1 MEMASPAQQVPARSW
16 WPSQRWPRTTVVVEI
31 LLIGLIGAWLGL
43 LVGGRLTTSIGPLEA
58 RLSIE
63 VAPTGGS
70 VLSLPPLG
78 ELSLK
83 SHDGPFRL
91 HADVTQ
97 INEADARQIFNDPTS
112 LQGLPQE
119 VSHDLSSGV
128 RRLVVRSAV
137 SAVAGAV
144 LLGVPVFRRRFRRAL
159 LSGAVAV
166 GAIAAGAGIAGATW
180 NPNAINEPRYTG
192 LLASAPSVVGDAGD
206 IVTDFKKYEKQL
218 AKIVTNVSRLYDVTS
233 TLPAFA
239 PSASTIH
246 VLFVSDL
253 HINPGSWDVIRS
265 IVKQF
270 DIDFIVDTGDI
281 SDHGTSA
288 ENAYVQ
294 PIGTLGVP
302 YVFVRGNHDSLITEQ
317 AVRDQPNAIVL
328 DNQVR
333 EVGGLR
339 LAGIGDPR
347 FTPDKDTRDAPA
359 PVSVKEKG
367 VTLANLIKIQPANAR
382 VDIAMMH
389 DPEGVAEVDGAVPV
403 ALAGHYH
410 RRFQQ
415 ELPNKTLLFVQG
427 STGASGLRGLE
438 GEKPTPAKA
447 SVLYFDRTTRA
458 LQAWD
463 DITLGGLGL
472 TSVSMERH
480 LRTSIGKAKE
490 LPTPSP
496 TASTPSPTDSISG
509 SESPAALGRGLP
521 AHRGWPTALVNPRAL
536 PYAVPVP
543 DG

>member
-1 MEMASPAQQVPARSW
+1 MA
-16 WPSQRWPRTTVVVEI
+16 
-31 LLIGLIGAWLGL
+31 
-43 LVGGRLTTSIGPLEA
+43 
-58 RLSIE
+58 
-63 VAPTGGS
+63 
-70 VLSLPPLG
+70 
-78 ELSLK
+78 
-83 SHDGPFRL
+83 F
-91 HADVTQ
+91 
-97 INEADARQIFNDPTS
+97 
-112 LQGLPQE
+112 
-119 VSHDLSSGV
+119 
-128 RRLVVRSAV
+128 
-137 SAVAGAV
+137 
-144 LLGVPVFRRRFRRAL
+144 
-159 LSGAVAV
+159 
-166 GAIAAGAGIAGATW
+166 GAIAAGAGTAAATW
-180 NPNAINEPRYTG
+180 NPEAINEPRYTG

-239 PSASTIH
+239 PTASTIH

-281 SDHGTSA
+281 SDHGSSA

-328 DNQVR
+328 DDQVR

-367 VTLANLIKIQPANAR
+367 VTLANLIKIQPADAR

-389 DPEGVAEVDGAVPV
+389 DPEGAAEVDGAVPL

-438 GEKPTPAKA
+438 GEKPTPVEA
-447 SVLYFDRTTRA
+447 SVLYFDRRRAPCRPGTTSPSAGWARRRCRWSA
-458 LQAWD
+458 TCAAR
-463 DITLGGLGL
+463 
-472 TSVSMERH
+472 SASRSSSPPRRRPAPH
-480 LRTSIGKAKE
+480 
-490 LPTPSP
+490 PSP
-496 TASTPSPTDSISG
+496 SDTRRGPSRRRLSARDCP
-509 SESPAALGRGLP
+509 LP
-521 AHRGWPTALVNPRAL
+521 GAGPPPW
-536 PYAVPVP
+536 
-543 DG
+543 

>member
-1 MEMASPAQQVPARSW
+1 METDSPAEQPPARSW
-16 WPSQRWPRTTVVVEI
+16 WPSQRWPRTTVVIEI
-31 LLIGLIGAWLGL
+31 VLVGLVGAWLGL
-43 LVGGRLTTSIGPLEA
+43 LVGGRLDTSIGPLEA

-78 ELSLK
+78 ELSLH

-97 INEADARQIFNDPTS
+97 INEADAREIFNDPKS
-112 LQGLPQE
+112 LQGLPQQ
-119 VSHDLSSGV
+119 VSADLTSGV
-128 RRLVVRSAV
+128 RELVIRSAV

-144 LLGVPVFRRRFRRAL
+144 LLGIAVFRRRFRRAL
-159 LSGAVAV
+159 LSGAVAF
-166 GAIAAGAGIAGATW
+166 GAVAAGGGLAAVTW
-180 NPNAINEPRYTG
+180 NPEAINEPRYTG

-239 PSASTIH
+239 PTASTIH

-281 SDHGTSA
+281 SDHGSSA

-317 AVRDQPNAIVL
+317 AIRDQPNAVVL
-328 DNQVR
+328 DNQIR

-339 LAGIGDPR
+339 LAGMGDPR
-347 FTPDKDTRDAPA
+347 FTPDKNTRDAPA

-382 VDIAMMH
+382 VDVAMMH
-389 DPEGVAEVDGAVPV
+389 DPEGAAEVDGAVPLT
-403 ALAGHYH
+403 LAGHYH

-438 GEKPTPAKA
+438 GEKPTSAEA

-472 TSVSMERH
+472 TSVKMERH
-480 LRTSIGKAKE
+480 LRSSIGGPKE
-490 LPTPSP
+490 L
-496 TASTPSPTDSISG
+496 STPSPTGSTPSPSDTASG
-509 SESPAALGRGLP
+509 SQSPSALGPAAPAGR
-521 AHRGWPTALVNPRAL
+521 RWPTALVNARAL

>member
-1 MEMASPAQQVPARSW
+1 MEDSPPEDRPARSW
-16 WPSQRWPRTTVVVEI
+16 WPWHRWPRTTLVLEI
-31 LLIGLIGAWLGL
+31 VFIGLVGAWLGL
-43 LVGGRLTTSIGPLEA
+43 LVGGRMTTSIGPLEA
-58 RLSIE
+58 RLTVE

-83 SHDGPFRL
+83 THDGPFRL

-97 INEADARQIFNDPTS
+97 INEADAREIFNDPNS
-112 LQGLPQE
+112 LAGLPDK
-119 VSHDLSSGV
+119 VTADLQSGV
-128 RRLVVRSAV
+128 HELVIRAAGSAV
-137 SAVAGAV
+137 LGAV

-166 GAIAAGAGIAGATW
+166 GALVVGSGVAAATW
-180 NPNAINEPRYTG
+180 NPQAINEPKYTG

-206 IVTDFKKYEKQL
+206 IVTDYKKYEKQL

-239 PSASTIH
+239 PSSSTIR

-265 IVKQF
+265 VTKQF
-270 DIDFIVDTGDI
+270 DINFIVDTGDI
-281 SDHGTSA
+281 SDHGTAA

-317 AVRDQPNAIVL
+317 AVRDQPNGIVL
-328 DNQVR
+328 DKQVR
-333 EVGGLR
+333 VVDGLR

-347 FTPDKDTRDAPA
+347 FTPDKDTRDV
-359 PVSVKEKG
+359 PVPISVKQTGE
-367 VTLANLIKIQPANAR
+367 TLAGLIRRQPISAP

-389 DPEGVAEVDGAVPV
+389 DPEGAEEVDGAVPV
-403 ALAGHYH
+403 VLAGHYH
-410 RRFQQ
+410 RRFQ
-415 ELPNKTLLFVQG
+415 EVLPLTTLLFVQG

-447 SVLYFDRTTRA
+447 SVLYFDRTTHA

-472 TSVSMERH
+472 TSVSIQRH
-480 LRTSIGKAKE
+480 LRSSIVASDDSD
-490 LPTPSP
+490 LPTPTGSPASP
-496 TASTPSPTDSISG
+496 T
-509 SESPAALGRGLP
+509 EPAPRG
-521 AHRGWPTALVNPRAL
+521 
-536 PYAVPVP
+536 
-543 DG
+543 D

>member
-1 MEMASPAQQVPARSW
+1 MVSSRDMEDSPPEHLPARSW
-16 WPSQRWPRTTVVVEI
+16 WPSQRWPHTTVVIEI
-31 LLIGLIGAWLGL
+31 VVIGLIGAWLGL
-43 LVGGRLTTSIGPLEA
+43 LVGGRLTTSIGPLET
-58 RLSIE
+58 RLTIE
-63 VAPTGGS
+63 VSPSGGS

-97 INEADARQIFNDPTS
+97 INEADAREIFKDPQS
-112 LQGLPQE
+112 LRGLDRK
-119 VSHDLSSGV
+119 VAADLDSGV
-128 RRLVVRSAV
+128 RKLVVRAAGSAV
-137 SAVAGAV
+137 LGAV

-166 GAIAAGAGIAGATW
+166 GAIAAGGGAAAATW
-180 NPNAINEPRYTG
+180 NPEAINEPRYTG

-206 IVTDFKKYEKQL
+206 IVTDYKKYEKQL

-239 PSASTIH
+239 PNTSTIR

-265 IVKQF
+265 VTKQF
-270 DIDFIVDTGDI
+270 DVDFIVDTGDI
-281 SDHGTSA
+281 SDHGTAA

-294 PIGTLGVP
+294 PIATLGVP
-302 YVFVRGNHDSLITEQ
+302 YVFVRGNHDSLVTDDAI
-317 AVRDQPNAIVL
+317 RKLPNAVVL

-333 EVGGLR
+333 LVDGLR

-347 FTPDKDTRDAPA
+347 FTPDKDTRGVPA
-359 PVSVKEKG
+359 PISVKITGES
-367 VTLANLIKIQPANAR
+367 LASLIRGQPAEAP

-389 DPEGVAEVDGAVPV
+389 DPEGVAEVDGTVPL

-410 RRFQQ
+410 RRFQE
-415 ELPNKTLLFVQG
+415 ELPFKTLLFVQG

-438 GEKPTPAKA
+438 GEKPTPAMA

-472 TSVSMERH
+472 TFVSIERH
-480 LRTSIGKAKE
+480 LRSSVGQSDKSNLPQPDPAS
-490 LPTPSP
+490 PTPSGP
-496 TASTPSPTDSISG
+496 VS
-509 SESPAALGRGLP
+509 RG
-521 AHRGWPTALVNPRAL
+521 
-536 PYAVPVP
+536 
-543 DG
+543 D

>member
-1 MEMASPAQQVPARSW
+1 MEDSPPEHPPARSW
-16 WPSQRWPRTTVVVEI
+16 WPSQRWPHTTVVVEI
-31 LLIGLIGAWLGL
+31 VVIGLIGAWLGL
-43 LVGGRLTTSIGPLEA
+43 LVGGRLTTSIGPLET
-58 RLSIE
+58 RLTIE
-63 VAPTGGS
+63 VSRTGGS

-97 INEADARQIFNDPTS
+97 INEADAREIFNDPNS
-112 LQGLPQE
+112 LQGLDRK
-119 VSHDLSSGV
+119 VAADLQSGV
-128 RRLVVRSAV
+128 RTLVIRAAGSAV
-137 SAVAGAV
+137 LGAV

-166 GAIAAGAGIAGATW
+166 GAIAAGGGTAAATF
-180 NPNAINEPRYTG
+180 NPQAINEPRYTG

-206 IVTDFKKYEKQL
+206 IVTGYKKYEKQL

-239 PSASTIH
+239 PSTSTIR

-265 IVKQF
+265 VTKQF
-270 DIDFIVDTGDI
+270 DVDFIVDTGDI
-281 SDHGTSA
+281 SDHGTA
-288 ENAYVQ
+288 TENAYVQ

-302 YVFVRGNHDSLITEQ
+302 YVFVRGNHDSLVTED
-317 AVRDQPNAIVL
+317 AIRKLPNAVVL

-333 EVGGLR
+333 EVDGLR

-347 FTPDKDTRDAPA
+347 FTPDKDLRDASA
-359 PVSVKEKG
+359 SLGVK
-367 VTLANLIKIQPANAR
+367 VTGESLASLIRGQPAEAP

-389 DPEGVAEVDGAVPV
+389 DPEGVAEVDGTVPL
-403 ALAGHYH
+403 ALAGHFH
-410 RRFQQ
+410 RRFQE
-415 ELPNKTLLFVQG
+415 ELPFKTLLFVQG
-427 STGASGLRGLE
+427 TTGAAGLRGLE
-438 GEKPTPAKA
+438 GEKPAPSTA

-472 TSVSMERH
+472 TSVSIERH
-480 LRTSIGKAKE
+480 LRSSVGQPDKSN
-490 LPTPSP
+490 LPTPNPASP
-496 TASTPSPTDSISG
+496 TPS
-509 SESPAALGRGLP
+509 GRVS
-521 AHRGWPTALVNPRAL
+521 RG
-536 PYAVPVP
+536 
-543 DG
+543 D

>member
-1 MEMASPAQQVPARSW
+1 METDSPAEQPPARSW

-31 LLIGLIGAWLGL
+31 VLIGLVGAWLGL
-43 LVGGRLTTSIGPLEA
+43 LVGGRLNTSIGPLEA

-78 ELSLK
+78 ELSLR
-83 SHDGPFRL
+83 SNYGPFRL
-91 HADVTQ
+91 HAEVTQ
-97 INEADARQIFNDPTS
+97 INEADAREIFNDPKS
-112 LQGLPQE
+112 LQGLPQQ
-119 VSHDLSSGV
+119 VSADLSSGV
-128 RRLVVRSAV
+128 RELVIRSAV

-144 LLGVPVFRRRFRRAL
+144 LLGIPVFRRRFRRAL

-166 GAIAAGAGIAGATW
+166 GAIAAGGGLAAVTW
-180 NPNAINEPRYTG
+180 NPEAINEPRYTG

-239 PSASTIH
+239 PTASTIH

-281 SDHGTSA
+281 SDHGSSA

-317 AVRDQPNAIVL
+317 AVRDQPNAVVL

-347 FTPDKDTRDAPA
+347 FTPDKNTRDAPA

-382 VDIAMMH
+382 VDVAMMH
-389 DPEGVAEVDGAVPV
+389 DPEGAEEVDGAVPL

-415 ELPNKTLLFVQG
+415 QLPNKTLLFVQG

-438 GEKPTPAKA
+438 GEKPTSAEA
-447 SVLYFDRTTRA
+447 SVLYFDRATRA

-480 LRTSIGKAKE
+480 LRSSIGEPKE
-490 LPTPSP
+490 L
-496 TASTPSPTDSISG
+496 STPSPTGSTPSPSETVSG
-509 SESPAALGRGLP
+509 SESPSALGPMAP
-521 AHRGWPTALVNPRAL
+521 AGRRWPTALVNLRAL

>member
-1 MEMASPAQQVPARSW
+1 MVSARGMETDSPPEHVPARSW
-16 WPSQRWPRTTVVVEI
+16 WPSQRWPRTTVVLEVVF
-31 LLIGLIGAWLGL
+31 IGLVGAWLGL
-43 LVGGRLTTSIGPLEA
+43 LVGGRLTTSVGPLEA
-58 RLSIE
+58 RLTIE

-70 VLSLPPLG
+70 LLSIPPLG

-83 SHDGPFRL
+83 THDGPFRL

-97 INEADARQIFNDPTS
+97 INEADAREIFNDPKS

-119 VSHDLSSGV
+119 VSKDLSSGV
-128 RRLVVRSAV
+128 RELVIRSAI

-166 GAIAAGAGIAGATW
+166 GAIAAGAGTAAATW
-180 NPNAINEPRYTG
+180 NPQAINEPRYTG
-192 LLASAPSVVGDAGD
+192 LLASAPSVVGDASD

-239 PSASTIH
+239 PSSSTIR

-265 IVKQF
+265 ITKQF
-270 DIDFIVDTGDI
+270 DIDFIIDTGDI
-281 SDHGTSA
+281 SDHGTAA

-294 PIGTLGVP
+294 PIATLGVP

-328 DNQVR
+328 DDQVR

-347 FTPDKDTRDAPA
+347 FTPDKDTRGV
-359 PVSVKEKG
+359 PVPPSVKETGLK
-367 VTLANLIKIQPANAR
+367 LAALIEAQPVDAP

-389 DPEGVAEVDGAVPV
+389 DPEGAAQVDGTLPLV
-403 ALAGHYH
+403 LAGHYH
-410 RRFQQ
+410 RRFEQL
-415 ELPNKTLLFVQG
+415 LPLKTLLFVQG

-472 TSVSMERH
+472 TSVSIERH
-480 LRTSIGKAKE
+480 LRSSITKPPKNGI
-490 LPTPSP
+490 PTPSGSP
-496 TASTPSPTDSISG
+496 LSPSSTPSLSPGRSPGLSPSG
-509 SESPAALGRGLP
+509 SLSPGG
-521 AHRGWPTALVNPRAL
+521 
-536 PYAVPVP
+536 
-543 DG
+543 

>member
-1 MEMASPAQQVPARSW
+1 MEDSPPEHLPARSW
-16 WPSQRWPRTTVVVEI
+16 WPSQRWPHTTVVIEI
-31 LLIGLIGAWLGL
+31 VVIGLIGAWLGL
-43 LVGGRLTTSIGPLEA
+43 LVGGRLTTSIGPLET
-58 RLSIE
+58 RLTIE
-63 VAPTGGS
+63 VSPSGGS
-70 VLSLPPLG
+70 VLSLAPLG

-97 INEADARQIFNDPTS
+97 INEADAREIFKDPKS
-112 LQGLPQE
+112 LRGLDRK
-119 VSHDLSSGV
+119 VAADLDSGV
-128 RRLVVRSAV
+128 RKLVVRAAGSAV
-137 SAVAGAV
+137 LGAV

-166 GAIAAGAGIAGATW
+166 GAVAAGGGAAAATW
-180 NPNAINEPRYTG
+180 NPQAINEPRYTG

-206 IVTDFKKYEKQL
+206 IVTDYKKYEKQL

-239 PSASTIH
+239 PNTSTIR

-265 IVKQF
+265 VTKQF
-270 DIDFIVDTGDI
+270 DVDFIVDTGDI
-281 SDHGTSA
+281 SDHGTAA

-294 PIGTLGVP
+294 PIATLGVP
-302 YVFVRGNHDSLITEQ
+302 YVFVRGNHDSLVTDDAI
-317 AVRDQPNAIVL
+317 RKLPNAVVL

-333 EVGGLR
+333 LVDGLR

-347 FTPDKDTRDAPA
+347 FTPDKDTRGVPA
-359 PVSVKEKG
+359 PISVK
-367 VTLANLIKIQPANAR
+367 VTGESLASLIRSQPAEAP

-389 DPEGVAEVDGAVPV
+389 DPEGAAEVDGTVPL

-410 RRFQQ
+410 RRFQE
-415 ELPNKTLLFVQG
+415 ELPFKTLLFVQG

-438 GEKPTPAKA
+438 GEKPTPATA

-472 TSVSMERH
+472 TSVSIERH
-480 LRTSIGKAKE
+480 LRSSVGQSDKTNLPKPDPAS
-490 LPTPSP
+490 PTPSGP
-496 TASTPSPTDSISG
+496 VS
-509 SESPAALGRGLP
+509 RG
-521 AHRGWPTALVNPRAL
+521 
-536 PYAVPVP
+536 
-543 DG
+543 D

>member
-1 MEMASPAQQVPARSW
+1 MVSSRDMEDSPPEHLPARSW
-16 WPSQRWPRTTVVVEI
+16 WPSQRWPHTTVVIEI
-31 LLIGLIGAWLGL
+31 VVIGLIGAWLGL
-43 LVGGRLTTSIGPLEA
+43 LVGGRLNTSIGPLET
-58 RLSIE
+58 RLTIE
-63 VAPTGGS
+63 VSPSGGS

-97 INEADARQIFNDPTS
+97 INEADAREIFKDPQS
-112 LQGLPQE
+112 LRGLDRK
-119 VSHDLSSGV
+119 VAADLDSGV
-128 RRLVVRSAV
+128 RKLVVRAAGSAV
-137 SAVAGAV
+137 LGAV

-166 GAIAAGAGIAGATW
+166 GAIAAGGGAAAATW
-180 NPNAINEPRYTG
+180 NPQAINEPRYTG

-206 IVTDFKKYEKQL
+206 IVTDYKKYEKQL

-239 PSASTIH
+239 PNPSTIR

-265 IVKQF
+265 MTKQF
-270 DIDFIVDTGDI
+270 DVDFIVDTGDI
-281 SDHGTSA
+281 SDHGTAA

-294 PIGTLGVP
+294 PIATLGVP
-302 YVFVRGNHDSLITEQ
+302 YVFVRGNHDSLVTDDAI
-317 AVRDQPNAIVL
+317 RKLPNAVVL

-333 EVGGLR
+333 LVDGLR

-347 FTPDKDTRDAPA
+347 FTPDKDTRGVPA
-359 PVSVKEKG
+359 PISVK
-367 VTLANLIKIQPANAR
+367 VTGESLASLIRSQPAEAP

-389 DPEGVAEVDGAVPV
+389 DPEGAAEVDGTVPL

-410 RRFQQ
+410 RRFQE
-415 ELPNKTLLFVQG
+415 ELPFKTLLFVQG

-438 GEKPTPAKA
+438 GEKPTPAMA
-447 SVLYFDRTTRA
+447 SVLYFDRTTRT

-472 TSVSMERH
+472 TSVSIERH
-480 LRTSIGKAKE
+480 LRSSVGQSDKSNLPKPDPAS
-490 LPTPSP
+490 PTPSGP
-496 TASTPSPTDSISG
+496 VS
-509 SESPAALGRGLP
+509 RG
-521 AHRGWPTALVNPRAL
+521 
-536 PYAVPVP
+536 
-543 DG
+543 D

>member
-1 MEMASPAQQVPARSW
+1 MEDSPPEHLPARSW
-16 WPSQRWPRTTVVVEI
+16 WPSQRWPHTTVVIEI
-31 LLIGLIGAWLGL
+31 VVIGLIGAWLGL
-43 LVGGRLTTSIGPLEA
+43 LVGGRLTTSIGPLET
-58 RLSIE
+58 RLTIE
-63 VAPTGGS
+63 VSPSGGS
-70 VLSLPPLG
+70 VLSLAPLG

-97 INEADARQIFNDPTS
+97 INEADAREIFKDPKS
-112 LQGLPQE
+112 LRGLDRK
-119 VSHDLSSGV
+119 VAADLDSGV
-128 RRLVVRSAV
+128 RKLVVRAAGSAV
-137 SAVAGAV
+137 LGAV

-166 GAIAAGAGIAGATW
+166 GAIAAGGGAAAATW
-180 NPNAINEPRYTG
+180 NPQAINEPRYTG

-206 IVTDFKKYEKQL
+206 IVTDYKKYEKQL

-239 PSASTIH
+239 PNTSTIR

-265 IVKQF
+265 VTKQF
-270 DIDFIVDTGDI
+270 DVDFIVDTGDI
-281 SDHGTSA
+281 SDHGTAA

-294 PIGTLGVP
+294 PIATLGVP
-302 YVFVRGNHDSLITEQ
+302 YVFVRGNHDSLVTDDAI
-317 AVRDQPNAIVL
+317 RKLPNAVVL

-333 EVGGLR
+333 LVDGLR

-347 FTPDKDTRDAPA
+347 FTPDKDTRGVPA
-359 PVSVKEKG
+359 PISVK
-367 VTLANLIKIQPANAR
+367 VTGESLASLIRSQPAEAP

-389 DPEGVAEVDGAVPV
+389 DPEGAAEVDGTVPL

-410 RRFQQ
+410 RRFQE
-415 ELPNKTLLFVQG
+415 ELPFKTLLFVQG

-438 GEKPTPAKA
+438 GEKPTPATA

-472 TSVSMERH
+472 TSVSIERH
-480 LRTSIGKAKE
+480 LRSSVGQSDKTNLPKPDPAS
-490 LPTPSP
+490 PTPSGP
-496 TASTPSPTDSISG
+496 VS
-509 SESPAALGRGLP
+509 RG
-521 AHRGWPTALVNPRAL
+521 
-536 PYAVPVP
+536 
-543 DG
+543 D